1 MTRPIAD
8 TKLRTLDQER
18 AWAALA
24 DVVEGRPIDISMERI
39 VRERE
44 AMERALFERLAD
56 KPEAP
61 SLPVASRSPWR
72 PWHGLA
78 IAGAAALAVW
88 LASTPAPAAER
99 IEGAVSCHTSAWN

>member
-1 MTRPIAD
+1 MAD
-8 TKLRTLDQER
+8 QKLRTLEQDR

-61 SLPVASRSPWR
+61 FLPVAARSPWR
-72 PWHGLA
+72 PWHVVV
-78 IAGAAALAVW
+78 IAAAAALAVW
-88 LASTPAPAAER
+88 LASTPAPAVER
-99 IEGAVSCHTSAWN
+99 IKGSVSYNASAWN